1 MRALAHCLHTGS
13 RTSTLCSLTQISAIL
28 LLRPF
33 AFPNRSILV
42 TDVLF
47 SATVLFSCSC
57 TSTSCTLSNMSPSK
71 FDQFIIKHA
80 PFLLRAQMRARAHKS
95 YPSHTEVICESYT
108 KVIYKSY
115 ESHTQGI
122 PKSYASHIRKSYTS
136 HMRVIHKSLIV
147 MCSRQEKIKFF
158 SEKSFEVIHKSYES
172 HIKVICKSYKSH
184 TKLFR
189 VPTHNFLQVI
199 HESYVSHTR
208 VINRDEQQ
216 VIHESYTSH

>member
-1 MRALAHCLHTGS
+1 MRALTHCLHTGS
-13 RTSTLCSLTQISAIL
+13 RTSTLCSLTQISTIL
-28 LLRPF
+28 LLHPF
-33 AFPNRSILV
+33 VFPNRSILV
-42 TDVLF
+42 TDVL
-47 SATVLFSCSC
+47 VLAQQYYFLARALRHPARYQTCPLRNLTNS
-57 TSTSCTLSNMSPSK
+57 LSNMPPSYCV
-71 FDQFIIKHA
+71 
-80 PFLLRAQMRARAHKS
+80 HKCGHVHT
-95 YPSHTEVICESYT
+95 SHTRV
-108 KVIYKSY
+108 
-115 ESHTQGI
+115 I

-147 MCSRQEKIKFF
+147 MCSRQEKINFF
-158 SEKSFEVIHKSYES
+158 SEKSFQVIHKSYES

-199 HESYVSHTR
+199 YESYVSHTR